1 MRFVITGGS
10 GGLGRCISS
19 RLFDAHHE
27 VMNWS
32 LDTGVDVSKESSVEL
47 AADKLVDRWSQID
60 GLINCAGVNKIEFLP
75 KMQVD
80 LWDDVMNVNAK
91 GIFLVTR
98 ALLSMLHGGTVLNIV
113 SNAAHVPMTSSLAY
127 NASKGAALIMTK
139 QMARELGKTH
149 NMCVFSISPN
159 KLKGTGMSK
168 KIEEQVCR
176 MRGWTREE
184 AEKYQLAALP
194 AGEETDPDTLAEFIT
209 FLLSSKQRHKFL
221 QGCDITYGGP

>member
-1 MRFVITGGS
+1 
-10 GGLGRCISS
+10 
-19 RLFDAHHE
+19 
-27 VMNWS
+27 MNWS